1 MVQLHT
7 QVVEQDVQ
15 LMQMRTELA
24 KSEAESDALHGQ
36 LKDFAVSVDIHNIMH
51 DKQDVFI
58 VYYCNL
64 WIVMLAVVSNSM
76 PRCAI
81 KGHL

>member
-24 KSEAESDALHGQ
+24 KSEAESDALHCQ

-51 DKQDVFI
+51 GKHDVFI
-58 VYYCNL
+58 
-64 WIVMLAVVSNSM
+64 IVTY
-76 PRCAI
+76 
-81 KGHL
+81 G